1 MGKKK
6 VFKTMKMVIKRD
18 KNVEIVQQKHHRG
31 SHFDTFTCMYEFIIC
46 YFIYLQKDGIMVSV
60 NIT

>member
-1 MGKKK
+1 
-6 VFKTMKMVIKRD
+6 MKMVIKRD